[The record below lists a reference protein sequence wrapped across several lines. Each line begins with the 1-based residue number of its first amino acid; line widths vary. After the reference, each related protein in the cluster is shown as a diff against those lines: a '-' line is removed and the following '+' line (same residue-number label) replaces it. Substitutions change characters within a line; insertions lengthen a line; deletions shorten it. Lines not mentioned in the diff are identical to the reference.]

1 MITLNKE
8 LIEKHI
14 IALSPISPQ
23 LKPSGNL
30 NQPIAGVL
38 FDVYG
43 TLFISASGDIGVA
56 KKREQKLSKIKQLL
70 EKYNINKSPEHLL
83 QALYG
88 RIEKKHEELRKK
100 GIDFPEVEIDNIW
113 MDILETN
120 ERQSIQ
126 QFAIEF
132 ELIVN
137 PVYPMPHLR
146 ELLRAFKQQ
155 RMPIGIISNAQ
166 FFTPYLFDW
175 FLGSE
180 LKHLGFHPN
189 LIFWSFQ
196 LKHAKPSRVPFD
208 LAVGQLKLLG
218 IQASSVLYLGNDML
232 NDIYPA
238 TQAGFKT
245 ALFAGDKRSLRLR
258 EDELKCANVSPDLVI
273 TDLIQLLDFIK

>member
-1 MITLNKE
+1 VVTLNRK

-23 LKPSGNL
+23 LNPSGKL

-43 TLFISASGDIGVA
+43 TLFISASGDIGAA
-56 KKREQKLSKIKQLL
+56 KTKRQAHHKIKQLL
-70 EKYNINKSPEHLL
+70 EKYTINKSPENLL

-88 RIEKKHEELRKK
+88 RIEKKHDELRKK

-120 ERQSIQ
+120 DRQSIQ
-126 QFAIEF
+126 QFAVEF

-146 ELLRAFKQQ
+146 EMLSALRKQ
-155 RMPIGIISNAQ
+155 RMLIGIISNAQ
-166 FFTPYLFDW
+166 FFTPYLFVW
-175 FLGSE
+175 FLGSD

-189 LIFWSFQ
+189 LIFLSYQ
-196 LKHAKPSRVPFD
+196 LKHAKPSSALFD
-208 LAVGQLKLLG
+208 LAVEQLKLLG

-238 TQAGFKT
+238 TKAGFKT

-258 EDELKCANVSPDLVI
+258 EDEPKCSGISPDLVI